1 MLIEWLK
8 RVGFQVDTGKLIH
21 TLEGIHDLD
30 MGLGMFLNFGP
41 SEHQASHACDS
52 YFAELCVD
60 TSAARCSAPIG
71 FGLVP
76 TG

>member
-8 RVGFQVDTGKLIH
+8 RVGFQVGTGKLIH
-21 TLEGIHDLD
+21 TLEGIRDLD

-41 SEHQASHACDS
+41 SEHQASHACNS

-71 FGLVP
+71 FGLVL